1 MQSIHV
7 GVREAKISLSKLLKM
22 VKNGNEIILT
32 DRGRPVGKIVPLEE
46 ESLPL
51 DVRIKR
57 LEEQGVIG
65 TGVEKTRQEIPPPI
79 PLQSG
84 IAQKLLQE
92 DRDDVNR

>member
-32 DRGRPVGKIVPLEE
+32 DRGRPVGKIVPLKE

-51 DVRIKR
+51 EMRIKR

-65 TGVEKTRQEIPPPI
+65 SGAEKTREEIPPPI
-79 PLQSG
+79 QLQHG
-84 IAQKLLQE
+84 IAQRLLQE
-92 DRDDVNR
+92 DRDNVNR

>member
-51 DVRIKR
+51 EVRIKH
-57 LEEQGVIG
+57 LEEQGIIE
-65 TGVEKTRQEIPPPI
+65 TQAEKTRKEIPPPI
-79 PLQSG
+79 PLQHG
-84 IAQKLLQE
+84 IAQRLLQE
-92 DRDDVNR
+92 DRDNVNG

>member
-22 VKNGNEIILT
+22 VKNGNEVILT
-32 DRGRPVGKIVPLEE
+32 DRGRPVGKIVPLKE

-65 TGVEKTRQEIPPPI
+65 TGVKKTREEIPPPI
-79 PLQSG
+79 PLQNG
-84 IAQKLLQE
+84 ITQRLLQE
-92 DRDDVNR
+92 DRDDVKR

>member
-1 MQSIHV
+1 MVIIIMQSIHV

-22 VKNGNEIILT
+22 VKNGNEVILT

-57 LEEQGVIG
+57 
-65 TGVEKTRQEIPPPI
+65 
-79 PLQSG
+79 
-84 IAQKLLQE
+84 
-92 DRDDVNR
+92 

>member
-22 VKNGNEIILT
+22 VKNGNEVILT

-51 DVRIKR
+51 EVRIRR
-57 LEEQGVIG
+57 LEEQGVLGAGI
-65 TGVEKTRQEIPPPI
+65 EKMREEIPPPI
-79 PLQSG
+79 PLQNG
-84 IAQKLLQE
+84 VAQQLLQE
-92 DRDDVNR
+92 DRDHGNR

>member
-51 DVRIKR
+51 EVRIKR
-57 LEEQGVIG
+57 LEEQGVIENRG
-65 TGVEKTRQEIPPPI
+65 EKAQGEIPPPI
-79 PLQSG
+79 PLQNG
-84 IAQKLLQE
+84 MAQQLLQE
-92 DRDDVNR
+92 DRDNVNK

>member
-65 TGVEKTRQEIPPPI
+65 TGMKKMREEIPPPI
-79 PLQSG
+79 PLQNG
-84 IAQKLLQE
+84 RAQQLLQE
-92 DRDDVNR
+92 DRDHGNR

>member
-7 GVREAKISLSKLLKM
+7 GVREAKINLSKLLKM

-51 DVRIKR
+51 EVRIKH
-57 LEEQGVIG
+57 LEEQGVIE
-65 TGVEKTRQEIPPPI
+65 TQAEKSRQEIPPPI
-79 PLQSG
+79 PLQHG
-84 IAQKLLQE
+84 IAQRLLQE
-92 DRDDVNR
+92 DRDDVNG

>member
-7 GVREAKISLSKLLKM
+7 GVREAKTSLSKLLKM
-22 VKNGNEIILT
+22 VKNGTEIILT

-57 LEEQGVIG
+57 LEEQGVIENRG
-65 TGVEKTRQEIPPPI
+65 EKAQGEIPPPI

-84 IAQKLLQE
+84 IAQRLLQE

>member
-22 VKNGNEIILT
+22 VKNGNEVILT

-51 DVRIKR
+51 EVRIKR
-57 LEEQGVIG
+57 LEQQGVIG
-65 TGVEKTRQEIPPPI
+65 TGVVKMREEIPPPI
-79 PLQSG
+79 PLQNG
-84 IAQKLLQE
+84 MAQQLLQG
-92 DRDDVNR
+92 DRDHGIR

>member
-32 DRGRPVGKIVPLEE
+32 DQGRPVGKIVPLEE

-51 DVRIKR
+51 EVRIKR
-57 LEEQGVIG
+57 LEEQGVIENRG
-65 TGVEKTRQEIPPPI
+65 EKAQGEIPPPI
-79 PLQSG
+79 PLQNG
-84 IAQKLLQE
+84 MAQQLLQE
-92 DRDDVNR
+92 DRDNVNK

>member
-22 VKNGNEIILT
+22 VKNGNEVILT

-51 DVRIKR
+51 EVRIKR
-57 LEEQGVIG
+57 LEEQGVLG
-65 TGVEKTRQEIPPPI
+65 TGVEKMQGEIPPPI
-79 PLQSG
+79 PLQNG
-84 IAQKLLQE
+84 IAQQLLQE
-92 DRDDVNR
+92 DRDHVNR

>member
-22 VKNGNEIILT
+22 VKNGNEVILT

-51 DVRIKR
+51 EVRIKR
-57 LEEQGVIG
+57 LEEQGIIENRG
-65 TGVEKTRQEIPPPI
+65 EKAQNEIPPPI
-79 PLQSG
+79 RLQHG
-84 IAQKLLQE
+84 IAQRLLQE
-92 DRDDVNR
+92 DRDNVNR

>member
-22 VKNGNEIILT
+22 VKNGNEVILT

-57 LEEQGVIG
+57 LEEQGVIENRG
-65 TGVEKTRQEIPPPI
+65 EKTREEIPPPI
-79 PLQSG
+79 PLQNG
-84 IAQKLLQE
+84 IAQRFLQE